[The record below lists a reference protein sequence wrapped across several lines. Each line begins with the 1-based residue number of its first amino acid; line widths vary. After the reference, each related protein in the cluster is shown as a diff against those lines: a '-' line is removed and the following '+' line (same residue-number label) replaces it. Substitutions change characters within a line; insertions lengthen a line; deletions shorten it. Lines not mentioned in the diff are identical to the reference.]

1 MKIIKILMRIQDKIK
16 IRYFLY
22 IINKLLQQKTSLFII
37 KYKLYKK
44 YGRINL
50 LYMILKY
57 YLIF

>member
-1 MKIIKILMRIQDKIK
+1 MKIIKILMRIQDKLK

-22 IINKLLQQKTSLFII
+22 IINKLLPQKTSLFII

-57 YLIF
+57 